1 MKVSTVVQMRQMDRQ
16 AIEHY
21 GIFED
26 LLMENAGHAVYFMIL
41 EVFPVL
47 EEKRFVVFCGLGN
60 NGGDGLVVARKLHS
74 NGARVN
80 VFLLGDPEKYKG
92 SARKNYEIVKG
103 LSLPMKRLTKIGQAA
118 YPLEHCDAVVDAM
131 LGTGLSRPLEGLYR
145 DVVLAINRAGK
156 KVFSVDIP
164 SGINGDTGDVMGVA
178 VRADATATFG
188 LPKLGNL
195 LYPGFEY
202 GGNLYVT
209 HISFPPAI
217 YEKKEL
223 QVETGIPAPI
233 PSRPADTH
241 KGNYGKVLFIAGAQN
256 YLGAPQFSA
265 LSFLK
270 TGGGLSYLAT
280 PKGVAPHLG
289 SRSRELVLYPLWETD
304 TGSVSMK
311 NLEGLRGLCTQM
323 DMVVMGPGLSLN
335 EETQELVRILTEE
348 IPVPL
353 LLDGDGITA
362 VAKNPKILKR
372 RKAPTI
378 LTPHPG
384 EMGRLTGKTVSEIRG
399 DRVGILR
406 ETCRQLKAFIVLKG
420 AHSLIG
426 LPDGEIWINLS
437 GNPGMA
443 TAGSG
448 DVLTGTIAAMT
459 GRGFPIGDAVKM
471 GVFLHGLAG
480 DLAAKSLGED
490 GVTAED
496 IMQKLPEAV
505 RTYRNRYDEFKRTF
519 YGKIRVV

>member
-1 MKVSTVVQMRQMDRQ
+1 MKVSSVTQMRGMDRQ
-16 AIEHY
+16 AIERY

-41 EVFPVL
+41 EVFPSL
-47 EEKRFVVFCGLGN
+47 AGKRFTVFCGLGN

-103 LSLPMKRLTKIGQAA
+103 LSLPMKRLTKMEQASYA
-118 YPLEHCDAVVDAM
+118 LTHCDAVVDAI
-131 LGTGLSRPLEGLYR
+131 LGTGLSRPVEGLYKE
-145 DVVLAINRAGK
+145 VVQAVNRSGK
-156 KVFSVDIP
+156 IVFSVDIP
-164 SGINGDTGDVMGVA
+164 SGINGDTGQVMGIA

-202 GGNLYVT
+202 GGKLHVT
-209 HISFPPAI
+209 HISFPPDI
-217 YEKKEL
+217 YESDEVR
-223 QVETGIPAPI
+223 VEVGIPAPI
-233 PSRPADTH
+233 PPRDPEAH
-241 KGNYGKVLFIAGAQN
+241 KGSFGKVLFIAGAQA

-270 TGGGLSYLAT
+270 AGGGLSYLAA
-280 PKGVAPHLG
+280 PKGVAPYLG

-311 NLEGLRGLCTQM
+311 NLEGLKALCPQM

-335 EETQELVRILTEE
+335 EQTQELVRELAKE

-362 VAKNPKILKR
+362 VAKDPEVLKQ
-372 RKAPTI
+372 RKAPTV

-384 EMGRLTGKTVSEIRG
+384 EMARLTGK
-399 DRVGILR
+399 GIAEVQGNKIELLQ
-406 ETCRQLKAFIVLKG
+406 ETARALKAVIVLKG
-420 AHSLIG
+420 AHSLVG
-426 LPDGEIWINLS
+426 SPKGQIWINLS

-448 DVLTGTIAAMT
+448 DVLTGTIAAMVC
-459 GRGFPIGDAVKM
+459 RGFPLEEAVKV

-480 DLAAKSLGED
+480 DLAADTIGED
-490 GVTAED
+490 GMTAED
-496 IMQKLPEAV
+496 IMEMVPVAL
-505 RTYRNRYDEFKRTF
+505 RTYRDRYEEFRQTF
-519 YGKIRVV
+519 YDKIRVV